1 MLNFHVSNIFIFCIE
16 RLKRINPVTGVQSF
30 SVLFWLTLSK
40 FHHRSCSAPGF
51 ETLQI
56 LSLSRRPRAHYIL
69 NVGTHLHHQ
78 FLTNPHQ
85 LQLSRIIFHRSPVF
99 TPTYG
104 QEGGSSPP
112 RLLQGDTSRVKLV
125 VQVLDNDRCTR
136 RISGET
142 DVSCGD
148 CHKK

>member
-1 MLNFHVSNIFIFCIE
+1 MLIKFIYLIFVFYVE

-56 LSLSRRPRAHYIL
+56 LSLSRRPRALYIL
-69 NVGTHLHHQ
+69 NVGTHLHHHK
-78 FLTNPHQ
+78 FLTNQHQ
-85 LQLSRIIFHRSPVF
+85 LQLSRITLHRSPVF

-125 VQVLDNDRCTR
+125 FRFLDNDR
-136 RISGET
+136 IPGET